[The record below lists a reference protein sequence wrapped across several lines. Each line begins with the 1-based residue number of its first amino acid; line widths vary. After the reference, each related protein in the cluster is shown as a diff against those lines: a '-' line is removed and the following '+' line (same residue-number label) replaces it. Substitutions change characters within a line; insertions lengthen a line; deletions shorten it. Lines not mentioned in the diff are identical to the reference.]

1 MPYMVP
7 PPGFEPDVTAKQL
20 LLYVKK
26 HPKTIGSTKL
36 HGLVQDSYSDIATPF
51 FYLAV
56 VLELVGLWF
65 ILVEIPSLGY
75 GLIGAIALFLLDI
88 LFALWYHQKTKTIC
102 ICENSCTV
110 LSVIEN
116 NHILREAREANYKS
130 EMRRS
135 KRIAFIPALLIV
147 TIAVVKIVTFYM
159 LVSRSAD
166 GIPDTVVFFIITSYA
181 IVAFIHLRYTGY
193 AIYHWFARSHYWK
206 HDEREFN
213 RVQPERLRARPRPE
227 YFVTR
232 ESLMPSRAG
241 NHELEEIA
249 RIDLLIRKVVLG
261 ASVSEKFQ
269 AYLRQNL
276 PLADGPVDNEVANRL
291 KVEINENMN
300 VPVLHDDLR
309 LFLTNELH
317 IGDELVQEF
326 TKEGRLYRLKATGLL
341 LDAQLSELANP
352 SPSTGAKNAI
362 ALHGLKLQMDILGI
376 LPGAA
381 HA

>member
-7 PPGFEPDVTAKQL
+7 PPGFEPDVTAKQF

-51 FYLAV
+51 FILAV

-65 ILVEIPSLGY
+65 ILVEIPSFGY
-75 GLIGAIALFLLDI
+75 GLVGAVALFLLDI

-102 ICENSCTV
+102 LCENSCTV

-116 NHILREAREANYKS
+116 DDILREAREANYKS

-159 LVSRSAD
+159 LVSISAG

-181 IVAFIHLRYTGY
+181 IVAFVHLRYTGY
-193 AIYHWFARSHYWK
+193 AFFHWLAHYYWMR
-206 HDEREFN
+206 DEREFN
-213 RVQPERLRARPRPE
+213 RAQPDRLRARLGPE
-227 YFVTR
+227 YIVTR
-232 ESLMPSRAG
+232 EILTPGSAG
-241 NHELEEIA
+241 NHILEEIA
-249 RIDLLIRKVVLG
+249 RIDLLIRRVVLG
-261 ASVSEKFQ
+261 ASVNEKFQ

-291 KVEINENMN
+291 KVEINENTN

-309 LFLTNELH
+309 RFLTNELH
-317 IGDELVQEF
+317 IANELVQEF
-326 TKEGRLYRLKATGLL
+326 TKEGGLYRLKATGLL
-341 LDAQLSELANP
+341 LDAQLSELATP
-352 SPSTGAKNAI
+352 STNTGAKNAI